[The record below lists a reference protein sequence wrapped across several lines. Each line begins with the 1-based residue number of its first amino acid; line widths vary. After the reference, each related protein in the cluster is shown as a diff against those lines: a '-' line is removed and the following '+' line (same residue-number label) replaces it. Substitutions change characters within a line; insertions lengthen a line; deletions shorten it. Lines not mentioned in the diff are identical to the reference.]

1 MCSLPMDH
9 YIINMTL
16 YGALHCREGV
26 LACVTLRCVCVL
38 ATFLKLTKAPMQ
50 KRRKR
55 FFSTSVM
62 CEIFASSVTAAEA
75 GQEVRRDEE
84 FQLHYFLLA
93 LVNISCLL
101 GERQWVEGG
110 ESAFKVNKK
119 LLDGVLSL

>member
-1 MCSLPMDH
+1 MCNP
-9 YIINMTL
+9 
-16 YGALHCREGV
+16 AV
-26 LACVTLRCVCVL
+26 CVCVL
-38 ATFLKLTKAPMQ
+38 ATFLKLTKAPLQ

-101 GERQWVEGG
+101 GQRGWVEG
-110 ESAFKVNKK
+110 ENRLAK
-119 LLDGVLSL
+119 LIRNSWMGFCN